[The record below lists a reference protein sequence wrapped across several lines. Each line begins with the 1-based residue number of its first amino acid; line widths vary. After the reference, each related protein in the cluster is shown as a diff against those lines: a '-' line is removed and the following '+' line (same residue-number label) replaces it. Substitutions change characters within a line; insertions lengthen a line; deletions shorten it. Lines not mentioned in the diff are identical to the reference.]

1 MAINENGEIPWL
13 ILKTPNHNKFMPQV
27 QPVVE
32 PSLVTKRPTVKT
44 TKSPSKNAPK
54 SPPKSSSKS
63 PPKNPSKS
71 PNKSQSKNAAKS
83 PSKSS
88 PSKARQPNTKTKP
101 PPPTT
106 TTASP
111 PVCPQSPACPK
122 CPVQPSESSLPAIRR
137 PIMKHSVSWDQYGTI
152 SFLKL
157 LSSHA
162 IDLIIKLYINLQIL
176 VEVLLMFFYLSIVS
190 PHTNRCISLL
200 GATFLWPAL
209 GMSRYCDVSLL
220 LTYNK

>member
-1 MAINENGEIPWL
+1 
-13 ILKTPNHNKFMPQV
+13 MPQV

-63 PPKNPSKS
+63 PNKSPPKSSSKSPPKNPNKS
-71 PNKSQSKNAAKS
+71 PSKNAAKS

-88 PSKARQPNTKTKP
+88 PSKARQPNTKP

-157 LSSHA
+157 LSSYA
-162 IDLIIKLYINLQIL
+162 IDLIIKLHINLQIL
-176 VEVLLMFFYLSIVS
+176 VEVLLMFLYLLIVS
-190 PHTNRCISLL
+190 LHTNRYISLL

-209 GMSRYCDVSLL
+209 GMSRYCDDSLL

>member
-1 MAINENGEIPWL
+1 MHPKVHLKVPAKAHQKIPAKVP
-13 ILKTPNHNKFMPQV
+13 IKARAKMQLKVPVKAHQVRLVNQIPKPNHLHRPQ
-27 QPVVE
+27 Q
-32 PSLVTKRPTVKT
+32 
-44 TKSPSKNAPK
+44 
-54 SPPKSSSKS
+54 
-63 PPKNPSKS
+63 
-71 PNKSQSKNAAKS
+71 
-83 PSKSS
+83 
-88 PSKARQPNTKTKP
+88 
-101 PPPTT
+101 
-106 TTASP
+106 P
-111 PVCPQSPACPK
+111 PVHLYVLR
-122 CPVQPSESSLPAIRR
+122 VQLVPNVQYESSLPAIRR

-157 LSSHA
+157 LSSYA

-176 VEVLLMFFYLSIVS
+176 VEVLLMFLYLSIVS